1 MKKLSLFY
9 LANRNIRRKLFRTVS
24 IVLSVAAVAG
34 TLFAATMVIYSVK
47 RSIGV
52 GTERLGADV
61 LVVPASA
68 EVKARE
74 ALVTGEPGT
83 YYMSRSVLDK
93 VAQVEGVAR
102 VTPQVFIRSSQ
113 LTCCAVSNVL
123 LIGFDP
129 KTDFSVTSW
138 LSNLVKPNV
147 SDDEIIVGRE
157 IPTMEGRTMKFYGRT
172 FKVAGV
178 LAPTGMRY
186 LDNSAFMTL
195 NAAYD
200 MAKESSKSA
209 LESLNVTPD
218 QISTVLVKV
227 KDGYTPQRVAMKINY
242 AVDGVKAIASNE
254 VISTVKGQL
263 SRLFTYLFTIGG
275 IVWVMALLLIAV
287 VFSMIVNERQRE
299 IGLFRAMGAKKGFMF
314 RLLIVEA
321 SLLTTVGGLI
331 GVSFG
336 GLLVY
341 SFKNL
346 ITKELNV
353 PYLWPPMSFTLLL
366 LVGCIVVSLI
376 TGILAALYPAA
387 LSARMEPYNAIRKGE

>member
-24 IVLSVAAVAG
+24 IILSVAAVAG

-68 EVKARE
+68 EIKARE

-83 YYMSRSVLDK
+83 YYMDRSVLDK
-93 VAQVEGVAR
+93 VAQVDGVAR
-102 VTPQVFIRSSQ
+102 VTPQVFIKSSQ

-129 KTDFSVTSW
+129 KTDFSVKSW
-138 LSNLVKPNV
+138 LSNLVRSNI

-178 LAPTGMRY
+178 LSPTGMHY
-186 LDNSAFMTL
+186 LDNSAFMTM
-195 NAAYD
+195 NAAYN
-200 MAKESSKSA
+200 MAKESSKDA
-209 LESLNVTPD
+209 LKSLTVTPD

-227 KDGYTPQRVAMKINY
+227 KDGYTPQRVAVKINY
-242 AVDGVKAIASNE
+242 AVDGVKAIASSE
-254 VISTVKGQL
+254 VISTVKEQL
-263 SRLFTYLFTIGG
+263 SRLFAYLFTIGG

-336 GLLVY
+336 GLLVF

-353 PYLWPPMSFTLLL
+353 PYLWPPMQFIVLL
-366 LVGCIVVSLI
+366 LVGCIVVSLV